1 MKSLK
6 LCDTTLRDGEQAAGV
21 SFTRT
26 EKLEIAK
33 LLSDNGV
40 EQAEVGIPAM
50 GLREQE
56 DIAAIAELGLPMT
69 MMTWNRAMASD
80 IDKAWRTGVNWSH
93 ISIPVSEIQLHG
105 KLGINPA
112 EGLTRLQRAAEYGLR
127 LGMTVSV
134 GMEDSS
140 RADMGFL
147 VELVN
152 QLYKEGIRWFRY
164 ADTVSAHHP
173 GQMADRVSTLLSAV
187 PEDVELEVH
196 CHNDFGLAVAN
207 TLSGIAAGATWAS
220 TTIAGIG
227 ERTGNAA
234 MEEVALAW
242 RYLYGGH
249 CSIRTDMFKTM
260 ADKVIAA
267 SGRNV
272 GDAKPIVGKL
282 AFTHESGIHVDGLMK
297 DTATYQTFAPSEVGR
312 EHHFVLGKHS
322 GSGGVGHVLDQL
334 GLESDPNMVERLLQ
348 RVRNYAE
355 NYKINVSERLLA
367 EWWMEEQQ
375 QSAEDVV

>member
-1 MKSLK
+1 VKSLK

-21 SFTRT
+21 SFTRA

-33 LLSDNGV
+33 LLSESGV

-50 GLREQE
+50 GRREQE
-56 DIAAIAELGLPMT
+56 DIAAIAGLGLPMK
-69 MMTWNRAMASD
+69 MMTWNRAMISD
-80 IDKAWRTGVNWSH
+80 IDKAWNTGVNWCH
-93 ISIPVSEIQLHG
+93 VSIPVSEIQLHG
-105 KLGINPA
+105 KLGLTPA
-112 EGLTRLQRAAEYGLR
+112 EGLTKLQRAVDYGLR

-140 RADMGFL
+140 RARMEFL

-152 QLYKEGIRWFRY
+152 TLYKEGIRWFRY

-173 GQMADRVSTLLSAV
+173 GQMAERVSTLLGAV
-187 PEDVELEVH
+187 PKDVELEVH
-196 CHNDFGLAVAN
+196 CHNDFGLAAAN

-249 CSIRTDMFKTM
+249 CAVLPEMMKM
-260 ADKVIAA
+260 LADKVIAA
-267 SGRNV
+267 SGRTV
-272 GDAKPIVGKL
+272 GDAKPIVGRL

-297 DTATYQTFAPSEVGR
+297 DTATYQTFDPSLVGT

-322 GSGGVGHVLDQL
+322 GTGGVAHVLGKL
-334 GLESDPNMVERLLQ
+334 GLEASGETMERLLL
-348 RVRNYAE
+348 RVREYAE
-355 NYKINVSERLLA
+355 VYKANVPELLLVEWLMQELSETK
-367 EWWMEEQQ
+367 
-375 QSAEDVV
+375 DVV